1 MPLGPR
7 VGGRAGDPVGCP
19 GRGGGPNVASGLH
32 DERDEVGLVGV
43 LRLKPRLPVRSGV
56 AWLPRST
63 YVALGPG
70 AHDADATWCHR
81 RRSVGLAHES
91 PTLVTPAVTDA
102 VVPPHHPPPKALAA
116 QAVARVCGKGHC
128 RSSSLAS
135 AAHSTALFTYTCT
148 MLHVY
153 VRTSGRVPWLGV
165 SRGPLVARGPLYG
178 PQPAAAV
185 YPPKWPARLV
195 QQSKATY

>member
-116 QAVARVCGKGHC
+116 QAVARVCGKGPC
-128 RSSSLAS
+128 RSSSLAL
-135 AAHSTALFTYTCT
+135 AALSTALFTYVLSYVRTYVWTCT
-148 MLHVY
+148 MA
-153 VRTSGRVPWLGV
+153 TPAISV
-165 SRGPLVARGPLYG
+165 SKGPLVARGP
-178 PQPAAAV
+178 
-185 YPPKWPARLV
+185 
-195 QQSKATY
+195 